1 MNVQF
6 DIWLK
11 QSSRSLWQDKS
22 FALTVVLTMGI
33 ASGVFLWVLTLGWQ
47 VLFKPLPY
55 PASDQLQL
63 LQYQLTPLLFVLWL
77 N

>member
-22 FALTVVLTMGI
+22 FALTVVLTIGI
-33 ASGVFLWVLTLGWQ
+33 ASGGVFMGTDPGLAGPV
-47 VLFKPLPY
+47 
-55 PASDQLQL
+55 
-63 LQYQLTPLLFVLWL
+63 
-77 N
+77 